1 MKEKINF
8 KNVVA
13 TLLFAYMIGVV
24 GLMVFNYSTAVK
36 SVELTDTKENIAKLN
51 ELKKEADN
59 IRNVECRNIINELI
73 QKYEYTSY
81 NGEISLK
88 EFYLGAIHKGEVIL
102 NYYPKAKEACYISED
117 DNEKYNFPYSFIY
130 AQIPDDEI
138 MKEYVFQ
145 YELHLKDYFTRDVL
159 DTRLAGVEYQIQRKN
174 ELMLISNII
183 EMEREKGE
191 L

>member
-1 MKEKINF
+1 MKEKIIF

-24 GLMVFNYSTAVK
+24 CLMIFNYSTAVR
-36 SVELTDTKENIAKLN
+36 SVELTDTKENIAQLN
-51 ELKKEADN
+51 ELKIEAEN
-59 IRNVECRNIINELI
+59 IKNVECRNVVNELI

-88 EFYLGAIHKGEVIL
+88 DFYLGAIHKGEVIL
-102 NYYPKAKEACYISED
+102 GYYPKAKEACYISDD
-117 DNEKYNFPYSFIY
+117 DNAKYNFPYTFTY

-174 ELMLISNII
+174 ELTLISNII